1 MNRLADKIMD
11 KSPDEYEAMIEQ
23 SNKEIEQAMDNHWNL
38 KVAKEGV
45 RASVFAL
52 LKVMDKS
59 SPQYEEFK
67 ELCLRMNEEI
77 KNHNSMMEVL

>member
-1 MNRLADKIMD
+1 MNRLADNLMD

-67 ELCLRMNEEI
+67 KLCLRMNEEI

>member
-1 MNRLADKIMD
+1 MNRLADKLMD

-52 LKVMDKS
+52 LKVMDIGV
-59 SPQYEEFK
+59 
-67 ELCLRMNEEI
+67 R
-77 KNHNSMMEVL
+77 